1 MTAKIT
7 PKIKSSLDDICHR
20 LRVRMTVLVLGRKT
34 ETVIML
40 MFAGFLA
47 SLGFFSA
54 DVVNPNYASMYEF
67 ASQYF
72 WAGLFF
78 VYSSVK
84 LLSLFLDLNFWIKMA
99 NGVVGLWAWTYILL
113 SFTIF
118 DVTPIAPTEALLAL
132 PVLTQSWLTLST
144 LYWGRK

>member
-1 MTAKIT
+1 MKTRFDRLCVK
-7 PKIKSSLDDICHR
+7 
-20 LRVRMTVLVLGRKT
+20 LRVRMTELVLGRKT
-34 ETVIML
+34 ETIIML

-47 SLGFFSA
+47 SIGFFIA
-54 DVVNPNYASMYEF
+54 DVVNPNYASMYQF

-72 WAGLFF
+72 WSGLFF

-99 NGVVGLWAWTYILL
+99 NGIVGLWAWMYILL